1 LNAQI
6 SLGPLWRGS
15 APQTI
20 GNDGLDPNFGVSSLE
35 ARSSDIAAAI
45 WFCFWALAGQVSSTP
60 GCIMTIW
67 MRFPLGEC
75 NLPCFGVFSVQLYF
89 CLQPVPQTRYL
100 ANDGQAIVVR
110 PTGNPAGTRVYEMKW
125 QKHQSLQPVGW
136 ILHHRLARS
145 MDRTQGDRSGG
156 PEMCQIFL
164 GDRERK
170 GDVNRSNQQVG
181 LKDCVFGCPLEG
193 LLSSGV
199 STIQSF
205 V

>member
-1 LNAQI
+1 MEGLRSADDWERW
-6 SLGPLWRGS
+6 SRSKLWRELPRGQEQRHRRS
-15 APQTI
+15 DLVLFLGT
-20 GNDGLDPNFGVSSLE
+20 GWTSFKYSWVHHDNLDAVPTWRMQFAL
-35 ARSSDIAAAI
+35 
-45 WFCFWALAGQVSSTP
+45 FWG
-60 GCIMTIW
+60 
-67 MRFPLGEC
+67 FY
-75 NLPCFGVFSVQLYF
+75 SVQLF
-89 CLQPVPQTRYL
+89 FSLQPVPQTRYL

-164 GDRERK
+164 GDRERES
-170 GDVNRSNQQVG
+170 DVNRYNQQVG

-199 STIQSF
+199 STIQSL